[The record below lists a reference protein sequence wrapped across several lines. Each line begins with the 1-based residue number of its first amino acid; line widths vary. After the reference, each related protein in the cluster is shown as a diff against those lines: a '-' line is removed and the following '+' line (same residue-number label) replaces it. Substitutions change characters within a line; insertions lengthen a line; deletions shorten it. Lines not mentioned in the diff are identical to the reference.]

1 MSEVSKFLGFDQQT
15 PTPQFT
21 PLDAQTQGLIK
32 EQAASAMRPSSQFG
46 NELNQGINQRVGQI
60 GQFGNTDMAN
70 TGMTSGMHEALRN
83 AYSGQTG
90 DALDRIK
97 FSNSIEGD
105 QRKAQALRLASQN
118 AMQQQQTRTNY
129 FQTLTDSY
137 NQMEAQRAQFVSAIS
152 GLGQHSMGTYAGS
165 RTKNISP
172 NSSPD
177 MSMSQNMFSG
187 KSYQMGG
194 QPQQP
199 SYLGNDYNFGGNQ

>member
-32 EQAASAMRPSSQFG
+32 EQAASAMRPSNQFG

-70 TGMTSGMHEALRN
+70 TGMTQGMHEALRN

-97 FSNSIEGD
+97 FTNSIEGD
-105 QRKAQALRLASQN
+105 QKKAQALRLASQN

-152 GLGQHSMGTYAGS
+152 GLGQHAMGTYAGARS
-165 RTKNISP
+165 KNVSP
-172 NSSPD
+172 HSSPD
-177 MSMSQNMFSG
+177 MSMNQNMFNG
-187 KSYQMGG
+187 NSYQMGG

-199 SYLGNDYNFGGNQ
+199 SYLGDYNFGGNQ

>member
-1 MSEVSKFLGFDQQT
+1 MSDISKFLGFDQQT

-32 EQAASAMRPSSQFG
+32 DQTTSAMRSSNQFG
-46 NELNQGINQRVGQI
+46 NELNQGIDQRVGQI

-70 TGMTSGMHEALRN
+70 TGMTPGMHEALRN

-97 FSNSIEGD
+97 FSNSIEGE
-105 QRKAQALRLASQN
+105 QRKANALRLASQN
-118 AMQQQQTRTNY
+118 AMQQQQTKTNY

-152 GLGQHSMGTYAGS
+152 GLGQHMMGTYAGARS
-165 RTKNISP
+165 KNIAP

-177 MSMSQNMFSG
+177 MSMNKNMFSG
-187 KSYQMGG
+187 NSYQMGG
-194 QPQQP
+194 QPQQ
-199 SYLGNDYNFGGNQ
+199 SNYLGGDYNFGGNT